1 MHCIVSADNNN
12 YSALAQLACLA
23 FASGHPFSVGIT
35 TFIPAMK
42 YSPSSVAV
50 VFAALLGAVRA
61 TAAEASSVDG
71 SQSKASLPCETG
83 DEGTLNVHLVPHTH
97 DDVGWLKTPH
107 QYYYGFNNTIQNC
120 AVKFILDT
128 AIAAL
133 AQNPNRT
140 FTYVEMAFFDMWW
153 REQSDETKALVK
165 RLVKSGQL
173 SFVNGGWCMHDEAAT
188 HYMGMIDQT
197 TLGHD
202 FLLRELDYI
211 PRVGWQLDPFG
222 HSATQASLLSSKAGF
237 DALYF
242 GRIDYQDMRRRH
254 DEQQCEGFWSASSNL
269 ESTNIFWGL
278 TGSYDGNYG
287 PPAGFC
293 FDVHCDDDYLIGQ
306 DDDTVRAR
314 ITELVKFLK
323 VQSDRT
329 KGSNIMLTMGE
340 DFNYENSLTW
350 YENMEKM
357 ASSLL
362 ALQASGKVDVASIL
376 APRFDKIN
384 MFYSSPNTYTDCKFK
399 EIWAAQNLDG
409 PYETKT
415 DDFFPYSDRPNGFW
429 TGYFTSRPALK
440 RLERVGSSFLLAAR
454 QTQALR
460 GADAASLDVLD
471 RAIGTAQ
478 HHDAVSG
485 TSKQHVAYDYAKQ
498 IQAGINDAE
507 KSVVETFRRY
517 FVADP
522 GLSNLAL
529 CQLRNE
535 TICNVTQRATQ
546 VPGST
551 IYLVVYNA
559 LAQQMDEYVT
569 VPVAVGAKYQV
580 SRLVKVGADEE
591 TWQDVKSAVVPNKK
605 YAGIKA
611 SADYVL
617 HFQAKNLPAVG
628 AAVYQI
634 EMVPSDKSDLLRQI
648 NLASPAS
655 LLRRMLKQNVEDQIS
670 ISSGQIEAK
679 FSNGGILTHICSAS
693 AKEGKEICQTVHQEW
708 GYYTSFDS
716 TKHAKSKE
724 DTQNSGAYI
733 FRPSDPNQE
742 LQIIGPDPSKSF
754 VFKSDLVTEV
764 HSSMEGDWIHQITR
778 IYPGRDYVEIEY
790 TVGPIPVDDVLGK
803 EIVTRYTCP
812 SIENGGTFY
821 TDSNG
826 REFMKRQRSHR
837 PTWNLTEYQPVAG
850 NYYPINAAIHIEDDD
865 TSMSI
870 AVDRSQ
876 GGGSIADGSIE
887 IMVHRRTLVDDFRGV
902 NEPIN
907 ETDSGMTHYPPYG
920 DAKRIGNGLVITA
933 KHRLSLSSGKSGAS
947 KSRSL
952 MDRAFAEPIVFA
964 SSSHKNLQFRKA
976 EFAAIDSSFK
986 LPENIMLITLNQIA
1000 STETSQTLLIRL
1012 GHQYGNLE
1020 DEELSKAVDIDFK
1033 DILPGYE
1040 IQSITERTLSGNQ
1053 DLSEREQ
1060 KRLRWN
1066 KAAEDISDAFGR
1078 GSIQDGTITI
1088 YPMEIRTFHVKVG
1101 V

>member
-1 MHCIVSADNNN
+1 MKFPP
-12 YSALAQLACLA
+12 YSAA
-23 FASGHPFSVGIT
+23 
-35 TFIPAMK
+35 
-42 YSPSSVAV
+42 VAV
-50 VFAALLGAVRA
+50 GTLLAVERA
-61 TAAEASSVDG
+61 TAVEASSSVDG
-71 SQSKASLPCETG
+71 SRSQATLPCETG
-83 DEGTLNVHLVPHTH
+83 DDGTLNVHLVPHTH

-120 AVKFILDT
+120 AVKYILDT

-153 REQSDETKALVK
+153 REQSGETKTLVK
-165 RLVKSGQL
+165 RLVQSGQL

-222 HSATQASLLSSKAGF
+222 HSATQASLLSSKVGF

-242 GRIDYQDMRRRH
+242 GRIDYQDMQRRH
-254 DEQQCEGFWSASSNL
+254 DEQQCEGFWSPSSNL
-269 ESTNIFWGL
+269 ENTIFWGL

-306 DDDTVRAR
+306 DDAMVRAR

-357 ASSLL
+357 VSSLL

-376 APRFDKIN
+376 APRFNKIN
-384 MFYSSPNTYTDCKFK
+384 IFYSSPDTYTQCKFK
-399 EIWAAQNLDG
+399 EIKAAEKLDG

-471 RAIGTAQ
+471 RAMGTAQ

-498 IQAGINDAE
+498 IQAGINDAK
-507 KSVVETFRRY
+507 KSVVETLQRY

-522 GLSNLAL
+522 GDLSNLAL

-546 VPGST
+546 VPGSN

-559 LAQQMDEYVT
+559 LAQQRDEYVT
-569 VPVAVGAKYQV
+569 VPVAVGAKYKV
-580 SRLVKVGADEE
+580 SRLVKVREDEE
-591 TWQDVKSAVVPNKK
+591 TWQDVKSAVIPNKN
-605 YAGIKA
+605 YCGVKA

-617 HFQAKNLPAVG
+617 HFQAKELPAVG
-628 AAVYQI
+628 AAVYRI
-634 EMVPSDKSDLLRQI
+634 EMVPSRDKSDLLRQT
-648 NLASPAS
+648 NLAPPTSQ
-655 LLRRMLKQNVEDQIS
+655 LRRMLQLNEEEQIS

-679 FSNGGILTHICSAS
+679 FSNGGILTHVCSTS
-693 AKEGKEICQTVHQEW
+693 AEEGKEVCQSVHQEW
-708 GYYTSFDS
+708 GFYISFDS

-724 DTQNSGAYI
+724 DTENSGAYI

-742 LQIIGPDPSKSF
+742 LQIIGPDQSKAF
-754 VFKSDLVTEV
+754 VFKSDVVTEV
-764 HSSMEGDWIHQITR
+764 HSSMEGGWIHQITR
-778 IYPGRDYVEIEY
+778 VHPGRDYVEIEY
-790 TVGPIPVDDVLGK
+790 TVGPIPIDDGLGK
-803 EIVTRYTCP
+803 EVVTRYICP

-850 NYYPINAAIHIEDDD
+850 NYYPINAAIYVEDED
-865 TSMSI
+865 TSSMSI
-870 AVDRSQ
+870 VVDRSQ
-876 GGGSIADGSIE
+876 GGGSITDGSIE

-920 DAKRIGNGLVITA
+920 HAKRIGNGLIITG
-933 KHRLSLSSGKSGAS
+933 KHRLSLSTGRSGAS
-947 KSRSL
+947 ISRSL
-952 MDRAFAEPIVFA
+952 MDRVFSEPLVFA
-964 SSSHKNLQFRKA
+964 SSSHQNVNFRKSV
-976 EFAAIDSSFK
+976 FSAIDSSFE
-986 LPENIMLITLNQIA
+986 LPENIMLITFHQIA

-1012 GHQYGNLE
+1012 GHQYGRGE
-1020 DEELSKAVDIDFK
+1020 DQELSKAVDIDFK
-1033 DILPGYE
+1033 HILPGYE

-1053 DLSEREQ
+1053 DLSEREE
-1060 KRLRWN
+1060 KILRWN
-1066 KAAEDISDAFGR
+1066 EAAEDISDASGR
-1078 GSIQDGTITI
+1078 GITQDGTITI
-1088 YPMEIRTFHVKVG
+1088 HPMDIRTFHVKVG

>member
-1 MHCIVSADNNN
+1 MTFCSA
-12 YSALAQLACLA
+12 AAAAVVA
-23 FASGHPFSVGIT
+23 FASLLATEIVI
-35 TFIPAMK
+35 
-42 YSPSSVAV
+42 
-50 VFAALLGAVRA
+50 FAGA
-61 TAAEASSVDG
+61 T
-71 SQSKASLPCETG
+71 CETG
-83 DEGTLNVHLVPHTH
+83 DDGTLNVHLVPHTH

-120 AVKFILDT
+120 AVKYILDT

-165 RLVKSGQL
+165 RLVKNGQL

-242 GRIDYQDMRRRH
+242 GRIDYQDMQRRH

-269 ESTNIFWGL
+269 ENTNIFWGL

-293 FDVHCDDDYLIGQ
+293 FDVHCDEDYLIGQ

-314 ITELVKFLK
+314 IMELVKFLK

-350 YENMEKM
+350 FENMEKM

-384 MFYSSPNTYTDCKFK
+384 IFYSSPNTYTDCKFK
-399 EIWAAQNLDG
+399 EIRAAQKLDG

-471 RAIGTAQ
+471 RAMGTAQ

-498 IQAGINDAE
+498 IQSGINDAA
-507 KSVVETFRRY
+507 KFVVETFQRY

-522 GLSNLAL
+522 GGLSNLAF
-529 CQLRNE
+529 CQMRNE

-551 IYLVVYNA
+551 VYLVVYNA
-559 LAQQMDEYVT
+559 LAQSRDEYVA
-569 VPVAVGAKYQV
+569 VPVAIDVKYHV
-580 SRLVKVGADEE
+580 SRLVKVGGDEV
-591 TWQDVKSAVVPNKK
+591 WQDVKSQVIPNKN

-611 SADYVL
+611 PADFVL
-617 HFQAKNLPAVG
+617 HFPAKSLPGVG
-628 AAVYQI
+628 AAIYRI
-634 EMVPSDKSDLLRQI
+634 EMMRGETLDALPQI
-648 NLASPAS
+648 NLLQPTSP
-655 LLRRMLKQNVEDQIS
+655 LRRMLESANKGHFSV
-670 ISSGQIEAK
+670 SSGQIEAK
-679 FSNGGILTHICSAS
+679 FSPGGKLTHICS
-693 AKEGKEICQTVHQEW
+693 KESCQSVHQEW
-708 GYYTSFDS
+708 RYYTSFDS
-716 TKHAKSKE
+716 TKHAKSKD

-733 FRPSDPNQE
+733 FRPSDPTQE
-742 LQIIGPDPSKSF
+742 LQILAPDPSKSF

-764 HSSMEGDWIHQITR
+764 HSTMDGGWIQQITR
-778 IYPGRDYVEIEY
+778 VYSGRDYVEVEY
-790 TVGPIPVDDVLGK
+790 IVGPIPIDDGLGK

-812 SIENGGTFY
+812 SIENEGTYY

-850 NYYPINAAIHIEDDD
+850 NYYPVNAAIYIEDDD
-865 TSMSI
+865 LAMSI
-870 AVDRSQ
+870 TVDRSQ
-876 GGGSIADGSIE
+876 GGGSITDGSIE
-887 IMVHRRTLVDDFRGV
+887 VMVHRRTLVDDFRGV

-907 ETDSGMTHYPPYG
+907 ETDAGMTHYPPYG
-920 DAKRIGNGLVITA
+920 DAKRIGNGLVISG
-933 KHRLSLSSGKSGAS
+933 KHRVSLSSSRSGAS
-947 KSRSL
+947 ISRSL
-952 MDRAFAEPIVFA
+952 MDGHFSEPLVFA
-964 SSSHKNLQFRKA
+964 ASSHKNVNFRKA
-976 EFAAIDSSFK
+976 EFSAIDSSFE
-986 LPENIMLITLNQIA
+986 LPENIMLITFDQIA
-1000 STETSQTLLIRL
+1000 STAASQTLLIRL
-1012 GHQYGNLE
+1012 GHQYAKGE
-1020 DEELSKAVDIDFK
+1020 DDTLSKAVDVDFK
-1033 DILPGYE
+1033 DVLPGYE
-1040 IQSITERTLSGNQ
+1040 IQSITERTLSGNE
-1053 DLSEREQ
+1053 DLIEREK
-1060 KRLRWN
+1060 KRMRWDE
-1066 KAAEDISDAFGR
+1066 AAVDTSDSVR
-1078 GSIQDGTITI
+1078 KDSIRNGKITI
-1088 YPMEIRTFHVKVG
+1088 HPMEIRTFHAVVAHNNHLLK
-1101 V
+1101 